1 MRTPKKRRSVSNK
14 WSFLKM
20 TYLFLPVKMKQRM
33 KKSVLTLAKPLKK
46 LSKKSSNVRKM
57 ISTNLLK

>member
-14 WSFLKM
+14 WSFLKT
-20 TYLFLPVKMKQRM
+20 TYLFLPVKMKRRI

-46 LSKKSSNVRKM
+46 LRVLTTKVRKM
-57 ISTNLLK
+57 KSTPLLK